1 MQSDYPHSIGLFLA
15 FLFFVFRAISS
26 LQFKC
31 LEGIKTEDS
40 RFFARTYESATGS
53 DKRKIIETPIVT
65 TLSFL
70 VRFSRDDVAMF
81 NNKYLPPA
89 ADDHDKGKGKENPT
103 LTLPTNLGGFAVGM
117 MCATRFFF
125 ASLFFSSSLL
135 PFSGSQRGS
144 LFYRAPFSYFRSAGF
159 CSSYDRMVCVFVNIG
174 LFVRFSRRFS
184 FLLLLLISEA
194 SIDDDGDHAKYRFH
208 CLKCVCMCV
217 SVLCCS
223 TKDNYL
229 SCVRLCSIFRSCLS
243 LPNAPCTAPSQ
254 SRSVMR
260 RAA

>member
-1 MQSDYPHSIGLFLA
+1 
-15 FLFFVFRAISS
+15 
-26 LQFKC
+26 
-31 LEGIKTEDS
+31 
-40 RFFARTYESATGS
+40 
-53 DKRKIIETPIVT
+53 
-65 TLSFL
+65 
-70 VRFSRDDVAMF
+70 MF

-125 ASLFFSSSLL
+125 APLFLSSSLL

-144 LFYRAPFSYFRSAGF
+144 LFYRVPFSYFRSAGF
-159 CSSYDRMVCVFVNIG
+159 LFFLRPNGVCVCECWAFCSIFATVFIP
-174 LFVRFSRRFS
+174 RFRLSL
-184 FLLLLLISEA
+184 LLLLLISEA

-243 LPNAPCTAPSQ
+243 LPGAPCTSPSQ

-260 RAA
+260 RAV